1 MKKGVVI
8 TLGVLGFLAIVALI
22 SLGSLWSH
30 RQHAVALEQKIDA
43 QYSANKSDYDSM
55 WKKFKEM
62 TQVTDMQANHYKE
75 IYTGL
80 IEGRNKDTQLL
91 MKMIKEDNPKLDGK
105 VYTELQREIAAS
117 REQFNNN
124 QKKMV
129 DVVREYNTYVQQKI
143 FLAMFTGR
151 EPKKMDDYIVTSEKT
166 QKAFDSKKD
175 DAIDLGGK

>member
-1 MKKGVVI
+1 MKKGLAI
-8 TLGVLGFLAIVALI
+8 GLGVVGFLVIVALI

-43 QYSANKSDYDSM
+43 QYTSNKNSYDNM

-75 IYTGL
+75 LYTGL
-80 IEGRNKDTQLL
+80 IQGRNQDTQLL
-91 MKMIKEDNPKLDGK
+91 FKMIKEDNPKLDGK

-117 REQFNNN
+117 RNSFKNDQD
-124 QKKMV
+124 KMT

-151 EPKKMDDYIVTSEKT
+151 QPKKMDDYIVTSDKT